1 MWTCVRDQVTL
12 LYGGE
17 LTERCKPTLME
28 KIKIILKIKKLKK
41 IRATLVS
48 RTSRAG
54 SLLAAPA
61 PQLVTSLCL
70 EPLMG
75 RGWVAQRKQL

>member
-48 RTSRAG
+48 RRSRVG
-54 SLLAAPA
+54 SPSWQH
-61 PQLVTSLCL
+61 PPPSL
-70 EPLMG
+70 
-75 RGWVAQRKQL
+75 